1 MGELAENEGQL
12 PGVEDPAWLRV
23 IELGTLCCLP
33 MALKAAINLN
43 VMDILSKQAP
53 PHTHLSAAQIIAH
66 LHIFPSS
73 RPRASACLDRILRV
87 LACHGVLS
95 SSSLQPSHSTQPVPT
110 YALNDVSKFFVKNED
125 GASLAPMML
134 MNQDKVFMETWHY
147 LDEAVLDGIEPFTR
161 AHGKDAFTYGQ
172 DDVRLDKLF
181 NSAMAGHTQLLIK
194 MLLDSYS
201 GLDDVSTLVDVGGG
215 FGTCLRLIVSK
226 HPNVKGINF
235 DQPHVIAAAPVYAGV
250 ENVEGDMFVSI
261 PKGDAIF
268 MKWILH
274 DWSDEHCL
282 KILKNCYEALPDKGG
297 KVIVIDALLPTSV
310 ETGARARL
318 GYHLD
323 ILMLAYNQGGR
334 ERTKDE
340 LFELSRLAGFTSMQV
355 VSKLNECTIVELH
368 KM

>member
-1 MGELAENEGQL
+1 MGERAENEGQL

-23 IELGTLCCLP
+23 LELGTLCCLP

-53 PHTHLSAAQIIAH
+53 PHTHLSASQIIAH
-66 LHIFPSS
+66 HHIFPTSS
-73 RPRASACLDRILRV
+73 PRAAACLDRILRV

-95 SSSLQPSHSTQPVPT
+95 SSLQPSHSPQPVRT

-147 LDEAVLDGIEPFTR
+147 LDEAVLNDIEPFTR
-161 AHGKDAFTYGQ
+161 AHGKDAFSYGQ
-172 DDVRLDKLF
+172 DDVRINKLF
-181 NSAMAGHTQLLIK
+181 NSAMASHTQLFIK
-194 MLLDSYS
+194 MLLDTYS
-201 GLDDVSTLVDVGGG
+201 GFDDVSTLVDVGGG
-215 FGTCLRLIVSK
+215 LGTCLSMIVSK
-226 HPNVKGINF
+226 HPHIKGINF
-235 DQPHVIAAAPVYAGV
+235 DQPHVIAATPEYVGV
-250 ENVEGDMFVSI
+250 ENMEGDMFVSI

-282 KILKNCYEALPDKGG
+282 KILRNCYKALPDKSG
-297 KVIVIDALLPTSV
+297 KVIVIDTLLPPSV
-310 ETGARARL
+310 ETGARARV

-334 ERTKDE
+334 ERTKAE
-340 LFELSRLAGFTSMQV
+340 LFELSKLAGFSSMQV
-355 VSKLNECTIVELH
+355 VSTLHECTIVELH
-368 KM
+368 KI